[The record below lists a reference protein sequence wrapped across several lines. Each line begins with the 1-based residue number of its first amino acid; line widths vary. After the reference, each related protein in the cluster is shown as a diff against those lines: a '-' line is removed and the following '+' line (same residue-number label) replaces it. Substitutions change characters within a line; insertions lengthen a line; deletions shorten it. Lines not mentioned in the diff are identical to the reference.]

1 MRCTARRK
9 RDCSGCVAPLEA
21 RQPPGTE
28 EKVMHQSFWKL
39 APAFV
44 ILAGSSVLGGCA
56 TRGYVDEQIAGVNQR
71 IDSLDARVQSTESGV
86 QAAQAA
92 AQAAS
97 GQAQQVNQRV
107 DQLNSR
113 VDGIEQRMTQTQRQ
127 ARN

>member
-1 MRCTARRK
+1 
-9 RDCSGCVAPLEA
+9 
-21 RQPPGTE
+21 
-28 EKVMHQSFWKL
+28 MHQSFWKL

-44 ILAGSSVLGGCA
+44 ILAGSSALGGCA

-113 VDGIEQRMTQTQRQ
+113 VDGIERVDPLVHPGDLFVNVPPCRTTTQCR
-127 ARN
+127 